1 MIIVKVGGGAAINLS
16 GVVKDLAALEEPFVV
31 VHGANALRDELADKL
46 GKPKQVL
53 TSVSGYESVFSDED
67 AIDAILMSYAGLRN
81 KRLVELFQ
89 QHGVNAVGLTGLDGR
104 MIQGRRNKGIRVR
117 EGAKTLI
124 KRDFSG
130 KPVEANV
137 QLLSLLLDNGYRPVL
152 AIPIVDENGF
162 AINSENDDIVN
173 VLQAGLKAE
182 KIIQLIEA
190 PGYLNDASDETS
202 AIDQMSHAELISRED
217 AADGRIKRKL
227 LALRNLLDAGAANVI
242 IADGRTESPVAD
254 ALAGRGTVIGEATA
268 A

>member
-1 MIIVKVGGGAAINLS
+1 VIIVKVGGGADINLA

-31 VHGANALRDELADKL
+31 VHGANVLRDQIAEKL
-46 GKPKQVL
+46 GTPKQVL
-53 TSVSGYESVFSDED
+53 TSVSGYQSVFSDED

-89 QHGVNAVGLTGLDGR
+89 QHDVNAVGLTGIDGR

-130 KPVEANV
+130 KPVQANV
-137 QLLSLLLDNGYRPVL
+137 ELLTLLLDNGYRPVL

-182 KIIQLIEA
+182 RIIQLIEA
-190 PGYLNDASDETS
+190 PGYLNDPKDENTV
-202 AIDQMSHAELISRED
+202 IDQMSHAELISRED
-217 AADGRIKRKL
+217 SADGRIKRKL
-227 LALRNLLDAGAANVI
+227 LALRNLLDDGAANVI

-254 ALAGRGTVIGEATA
+254 ALAGKGTIIGNENA

>member
-1 MIIVKVGGGAAINLS
+1 MIIVKVGGGASINLE
-16 GVVKDLAALEEPFVV
+16 GVVNDLAAIDEPFVV
-31 VHGANALRDELADKL
+31 VHGANALRDELAQTL

-53 TSVSGYESVFSDED
+53 TSVSGYQSVFSDED
-67 AIDAILMSYAGLRN
+67 AIDTILMSYAGLRN

-89 QHGVNAVGLTGLDGR
+89 RQGVNAVGLTGLDGR

-130 KPVEANV
+130 KPVEANTA
-137 QLLSLLLDNGYRPVL
+137 LLTLLLDNGYRPVL
-152 AIPIVDENGF
+152 AIPIADENGF

-173 VLQAGLKAE
+173 VLQASLKAE
-182 KIIQLIEA
+182 RIIQLIEA
-190 PGYLNDASDETS
+190 PGYLDDASDESTVI
-202 AIDQMSHAELISRED
+202 AEMSQAQLISRED

-242 IADGRTESPVAD
+242 IADGRTATPVAD
-254 ALAGRGTVIGEATA
+254 ALAGKGTVIS
-268 A
+268 

>member
-1 MIIVKVGGGAAINLS
+1 MIIVKVGGGAGINLE
-16 GVVKDLAALEEPFVV
+16 GVVNDLAALDEPFVV
-31 VHGANALRDELADKL
+31 VHGANALRDELAQTL

-53 TSVSGYESVFSDED
+53 TSVSGYQSVFSDEN
-67 AIDAILMSYAGLRN
+67 AIDTIMMSYAGLRN

-89 QHGVNAVGLTGLDGR
+89 RQGVNALGLTGLDGR
-104 MIQGRRNKGIRVR
+104 MIQGRRNKGIRVK

-130 KPVEANV
+130 KPVEANAP
-137 QLLSLLLDNGYRPVL
+137 LLNLLLDNGYRPIL

-173 VLQAGLKAE
+173 VLQASLKA
-182 KIIQLIEA
+182 KRIIQLIEA
-190 PGYLNDASDETS
+190 PGYLDDANDESTV
-202 AIDQMSHAELISRED
+202 IDRMSQAELISRED

-242 IADGRTESPVAD
+242 IADGRTATPVAD
-254 ALAGRGTVIGEATA
+254 ALEGKGTVIG
-268 A
+268 